1 MTELIVFNRNRKF
14 GPTYINQV
22 KRMEFKKIKTVLFS
36 ALFLVFGFSSA
47 RSDRGAEETGI
58 LQERASGRSDFVIK
72 ANVNLNG
79 AIHIL
84 SNQTDEIKVAFTK
97 SAKAS
102 SKPESKR
109 FIDLIDLKL
118 NSNSSDEMILEIL
131 SPSHAP
137 WEGSNYSV
145 WLELYVEVPEKMN
158 IKGKCRFME
167 IKIVGPF
174 HDINLDCEFSDISL
188 GKIFGS
194 VEIVT
199 THSNLNLKSIK
210 GNLRAE
216 TSNGEITAE
225 DIEIKAGYAFF
236 ETTHG
241 KINLTRIQGS
251 VEAYTNYAPIKANEI
266 DASDGSVVLRTNY
279 APLDISDISGEII
292 CETNYSPITANNL
305 KINHGHSK
313 IETIYAS
320 IKARFN
326 AMENSDIFISNGY
339 NNVELILP
347 SDISARLIASVEKG
361 GKIHTKGIGI
371 KPVLLDPTR
380 LEGVLGGGNSRIE
393 VKVSGVGDIDIIGQ

>member
-14 GPTYINQV
+14 GQTYINQM
-22 KRMEFKKIKTVLFS
+22 KRMVIRKLKEVLFY
-36 ALFLVFGFSSA
+36 AVVLAFGFSSA
-47 RSDRGAEETGI
+47 RSDPGANETGN
-58 LQERASGRSDFVIK
+58 LQERADGRSDFVIK

-79 AIHIL
+79 TIHIL
-84 SNQTDEIKVAFTK
+84 ANQIDEIKVTY
-97 SAKAS
+97 AKNAETS
-102 SKPESKR
+102 SRSESKR

-118 NSNSSDEMILEIL
+118 NSNSSDEIILEIL

-137 WEGSNYSV
+137 WEGSNHSV
-145 WLELYVEVPEKMN
+145 WLELYIEVPEKMN

-174 HDINLDCEFSDISL
+174 HNINLDCEYSDISL

-199 THSNLNLKSIK
+199 THSDIYLKSIE
-210 GNLRAE
+210 GDLRAE

-225 DIEIKAGYAFF
+225 DIEIKTGYAFF

-241 KINLTRIQGS
+241 DINLTRIQGS
-251 VEAYTNYAPIKANEI
+251 VEAYTSHAPIKANEI
-266 DASDGSVVLRTNY
+266 DASDGSVVLRTIY
-279 APLDISDISGEII
+279 APIDISDISGEII
-292 CETNYSPITANNL
+292 CETDYYPITAENL

-313 IETIYAS
+313 IETSYAP
-320 IKARFN
+320 IRAQFN
-326 AMENSDIFISNGY
+326 ALENCDVYISNGY

-347 SDISARLIASVEKG
+347 SDVSARLIASVEKG

-393 VKVSGVGDIDIIGQ
+393 VKVSGIGNIDIIGQ

>member
-1 MTELIVFNRNRKF
+1 MTELIIFERNRIF
-14 GPTYINQV
+14 GLTYINQV
-22 KRMEFKKIKTVLFS
+22 KRMVFRKLIIVLFY
-36 ALFLVFGFSSA
+36 ALFLVIGFSSA
-47 RSDRGAEETGI
+47 RADRGAKETGI
-58 LQERASGRSDFVIK
+58 LQERANGRSDFVIK

-79 AIHIL
+79 AIHIF
-84 SNQTDEIKVAFTK
+84 SNQTDEIKVTFTK
-97 SAKAS
+97 NAEAS

-118 NSNSSDEMILEIL
+118 SSNSSDEIILEIL

-137 WEGSNYSV
+137 WEGRNHSV
-145 WLELYVEVPEKMN
+145 WLELYIEVPEKMN

-174 HDINLDCEFSDISL
+174 HDIILDCENSDISL

-199 THSNLNLKSIK
+199 THSDIYLKSIE
-210 GNLRAE
+210 GDLRAE

-225 DIEIKAGYAFF
+225 DIEIKTGYAFF

-241 KINLTRIQGS
+241 NINLTRIQGS
-251 VEAYTNYAPIKANEI
+251 VEAYTSHAPIKANEI
-266 DASDGSVVLRTNY
+266 DASDGSIVLRTNN
-279 APLDISDISGEII
+279 APINISDISGEII
-292 CETNYSPITANNL
+292 CETDYYPITVKNL
-305 KINHGHSK
+305 NINHGHSK
-313 IETIYAS
+313 IETSYAPIS
-320 IKARFN
+320 AQFN
-326 AMENSDIFISNGY
+326 ALKNCDIFISNGY

-347 SDISARLIASVEKG
+347 SDVSARLIASVEKG
-361 GKIHTKGIGI
+361 GKIHTRGIGI

-393 VKVSGVGDIDIIGQ
+393 VKVSGVGNIDIIGQ